1 MDNNITPKLECQE
14 VVTKRFT
21 WNDGTASCGAGDLL
35 CAITVLS
42 ESQKPDNY
50 IDQPEVT
57 DYLKDKGLIEQTG
70 EHRFK
75 PVEEK
80 RQELEALGDEV
91 SNAIDQAFEN
101 LPVNTEIRFAPTIM
115 MSVGDAMIDPL
126 K

>member
-1 MDNNITPKLECQE
+1 MDNNNTPKLECQE
-14 VVTKRFT
+14 VVAKRFT
-21 WNDGTASCGAGDLL
+21 WNDGEASCGAGDLL
-35 CAITVLS
+35 CTITVLS

-75 PVEEK
+75 LVEEK

-115 MSVGDAMIDPL
+115 MSVGDTMINPS